1 MKKIKIT
8 ACMLALSYA
17 SFGQLLSKKGEP
29 ILPESGD
36 WAVGIDAAPILNWA
50 GGLFSDGSNPVSN
63 DFLDNNLSITGK
75 YFTAADMAYRGK
87 VRLGFG
93 SEKFTATVPT
103 SSLTAT
109 DPDVVVEDSWK
120 QGNTNVYIS
129 GGIEK
134 RKGKTRLQGFYGGEL
149 GIGIKSKKNT
159 FEYGNALTL
168 DFPNAERT
176 EFFDNQTG
184 EQVNFYQDNFDAG
197 YINEFKSGKTI
208 QFGIRGFIG
217 AEYFIAPKLSL
228 GFEYG
233 WGLAFSKTGTGE
245 TTFEYFGLLNPDSP
259 TSTLNSITRE
269 TGTTDSSFGFDT
281 DNSGGAISL
290 NFHF

>member
-36 WAVGIDAAPILNWA
+36 WAIGIDAAPILNWA
-50 GGLFSDGSNPVSN
+50 GGLFSSGSENVSN
-63 DFLDNNLSITGK
+63 DFLSNNLSITGK
-75 YFTAADMAYRGK
+75 YFVAADMAYRGK

-93 SEKFTATVPT
+93 SKK
-103 SSLTAT
+103 LTNLVT
-109 DPDVVVEDSWK
+109 QSDLDGPNPDVVVEDSWK
-120 QGNTNVYIS
+120 QGNTNIYLS

-149 GIGIKSKKNT
+149 GIGFSGQKNT
-159 FEYGNALTL
+159 FEYGNAISADFNFPDRTSWGDDGEFSLNDLGGGAWLT
-168 DFPNAERT
+168 ESKR
-176 EFFDNQTG
+176 G
-184 EQVNFYQDNFDAG
+184 
-197 YINEFKSGKTI
+197 STI
-208 QFGIRGFIG
+208 SFGLRGFVG
-217 AEYFIAPKLSL
+217 AEYFFVPKVSL

-233 WGLAFSKTGTGE
+233 WGLAFSKSGKGE
-245 TTFEYFGLLNPDSP
+245 ETYEYFGFANPDSTTP
-259 TSTLNSITRE
+259 GLTSKTRE
-269 TGTTDSSFGFDT
+269 TGTSSSFGFDT
-281 DNSGGAISL
+281 DNSGGSISL

>member
-8 ACMLALSYA
+8 AFMLAISYA

-36 WAVGIDAAPILNWA
+36 WAIGIDAAPILNWA
-50 GGLFSDGSNPVSN
+50 GGLFSEGTNNVSN
-63 DFLDNNLSITGK
+63 DFLNNNLAITGK

-93 SEKFTATVPT
+93 SKKFTGLSTQSAETIN
-103 SSLTAT
+103 L
-109 DPDVVVEDSWK
+109 DNVVEDSWK
-120 QGNTNVYIS
+120 QGNTNVYLS

-149 GIGIKSKKNT
+149 GIGLSSQKNT
-159 FEYGNALTL
+159 FEYGNAISSVFTN
-168 DFPNAERT
+168 PERT
-176 EFFDNQTG
+176 SEWGDQAINPGNDLGGGAWQT
-184 EQVNFYQDNFDAG
+184 ES
-197 YINEFKSGKTI
+197 KSGSTI
-208 QFGIRGFIG
+208 QFGLRGFIG
-217 AEYFIAPKLSL
+217 AEYFFAPKLSF

-233 WGLAFSKTGTGE
+233 WGLAFSKTGKGE
-245 TTFEYFGLLNPDSP
+245 QTYEYFGSLTP
-259 TSTLNSITRE
+259 TADPTVITKTVE
-269 TGTTDSSFGFDT
+269 TGTSSSFGFDT
-281 DNSGGAISL
+281 DNSGGSISL